1 MAISTRSG
9 AIALLLAAILVCGCV
24 GCAFVAHSRG
34 QLRVEATQVIVK
46 EAETDLVRRR
56 MQHGLYPSRLVPE
69 PVDSWG
75 RPLRIDVP
83 GPEGRPYRVLS
94 YGADGVPGGRGSNA
108 DIVNW
113 EY

>member
-1 MAISTRSG
+1 MRVITRARALGALLALALVSG
-9 AIALLLAAILVCGCV
+9 AV
-24 GCAFVAHSRG
+24 GCAIVANARG
-34 QLRVEATQVIVK
+34 QIRVEATQVIVK
-46 EAETDLVRRR
+46 EAERDMVRKRVDR
-56 MQHGLYPSRLVPE
+56 GLYPDRLVPS

-75 RPLRIDVP
+75 RPLRIEVP

-94 YGADGVPGGRGSNA
+94 YGADGEPGGRGSNA

>member
-1 MAISTRSG
+1 VAIVTRG
-9 AIALLLAAILVCGCV
+9 RALVALLALALVSGGV
-24 GCAFVAHSRG
+24 GCAIVAHARG
-34 QLRVEATQVIVK
+34 QIRVETTQVIVK
-46 EAETDLVRRR
+46 EVETDLVRARMRR
-56 MQHGLYPSRLVPE
+56 GAYPQYLVPE

-75 RPLRIDVP
+75 RPLRIEVP

-94 YGADGVPGGRGSNA
+94 YGADGLPGGRGPNA

>member
-1 MAISTRSG
+1 MAVITRARALGALLALVLASG
-9 AIALLLAAILVCGCV
+9 AV
-24 GCAFVAHSRG
+24 GCAIVANARG
-34 QLRVEATQVIVK
+34 QVRVEATQVIVK
-46 EAETDLVRRR
+46 EAERDMVRKRVER
-56 MQHGLYPSRLVPE
+56 GLYPDRLVPS

-75 RPLRIDVP
+75 RELRIEVP

-94 YGADGVPGGRGSNA
+94 YGADGQPGGRGPNA